1 MTLVKLFFSALST
14 LGSFEL
20 LRLAGRDRIQTH
32 FLPSLTTAVQVS
44 VLFLAGLWN
53 LLPEA
58 AGILYLL
65 GFFGLFLLV
74 VREKSLDFLRKYA
87 DFGYAAL
94 LMILMGSALAVKG
107 KMFLQY
113 DNFSH
118 WALVVREMLRFDR
131 FPNFADTLIHFQEY
145 PLGSAAYIY
154 YFAHWVGTTE
164 PLQMLAQAYAIAA
177 AILPLF
183 SRVTGRK
190 PLCCAALLGFA
201 WFVFDYNTAITD
213 LLVDTLLPMVGMCA
227 LLFAVTHCKEGC
239 GKFEL
244 FCAACYSIWLVQ
256 IKNSGIFFLLPIVL
270 VIVPYAHRQKAWG
283 ACAPVLLAPLVS
295 LVLWQKHCAYVFPA
309 AASTTHA
316 MTLSNYQATLQGK
329 SAEEIFT
336 ICRSFL
342 TFALT
347 YRGLWLTVVFC
358 GILGGL
364 VFLLNR
370 PMRKDFIRIAL
381 FSAGLYLVY
390 QLGNLGMYLL
400 SMPTMQ
406 ALRLGGVERY
416 TKTVLLAILYLN
428 MLPMLRL
435 ISDTPV
441 KSRALALTAGFLVTL
456 FAFLYLNLGSLE
468 AIFQGREDPAKRQWL
483 ESVRVE
489 YGLPEG
495 ESYRVL
501 LPAEAANDRGYTY
514 VLTRYTFRS
523 NSVQVLTED
532 DLGSLSAEDANFL
545 LIYGTQSP
553 SVSAWVRTH
562 YPDQSDRPVVNLW
575 MGK

>member
-1 MTLVKLFFSALST
+1 MTFVKLFFFALST
-14 LGSFEL
+14 LGTFEL
-20 LRLAGRDRIQTH
+20 LRLAGRGKIQTH
-32 FLPSLTTAVQVS
+32 FLPSLTIAVQVS

-58 AGILYLL
+58 AGMLYLL
-65 GFFGLFLLV
+65 GFLGLFLRV
-74 VREKSLDFLRKYA
+74 FQEKSLVFLRKYA

-94 LMILMGSALAVKG
+94 LMILMGSALAVRG

-118 WALVVREMLRFDR
+118 WALVVREMLINNR

-177 AILPLF
+177 AVLPLF

-227 LLFAVTHCKEGC
+227 LLFAVTHCKEEC
-239 GKFEL
+239 GKFAL
-244 FCAACYSIWLVQ
+244 FCAACYCVWLVQ
-256 IKNSGIFFLLPIVL
+256 IKNSGIFFLLPVVL
-270 VIVPYAHRQKAWG
+270 VIIPYAHRQKNRLASL
-283 ACAPVLLAPLVS
+283 ACLLAPLVS

-316 MTLSNYQATLQGK
+316 MTLSNYQVTLQGK
-329 SAEEIFT
+329 SAEEILT

-342 TFALT
+342 TFAAT
-347 YRGLWLTVVFC
+347 YRGLWLTVTFYAV
-358 GILGGL
+358 LGGL

-381 FSAGLYLVY
+381 FSAGLYLLY
-390 QLGNLGMYLL
+390 QLGNLGMYLF
-400 SMPTMQ
+400 SMPTVE
-406 ALRLGGVERY
+406 ALHLGGVERY
-416 TKTVLLAILYLN
+416 TKTILLAILYLN
-428 MLPMLRL
+428 MLPVLRL
-435 ISDTPV
+435 ISDTAV

-495 ESYRVL
+495 ESYCVL
-501 LPAEAANDRGYTY
+501 LPTETASDNGYTY
-514 VLTRYTFRS
+514 VLTRYTFRT
-523 NSVQVLTED
+523 NSAQVLTED
-532 DLGSLSAEDANFL
+532 DLGSLSADDAHFL
-545 LIYGTQSP
+545 LIYGTESP
-553 SVSAWVRTH
+553 AVSAWVRTH
-562 YPDQSDRPVVNLW
+562 YPDQSGRPVVNLW
-575 MGK
+575 LS

>member
-1 MTLVKLFFSALST
+1 MTFVKLFFFALST
-14 LGSFEL
+14 LGTFEL
-20 LRLAGRDRIQTH
+20 LRLAGRGQIQTH
-32 FLPSLTTAVQVS
+32 FLPSLTIAVQVS

-58 AGILYLL
+58 AGMLYLL
-65 GFFGLFLLV
+65 GFLGLFLSV
-74 VREKSLDFLRKYA
+74 FQEKSLVFLRKYA

-94 LMILMGSALAVKG
+94 LMILMGSALAVRG

-118 WALVVREMLRFDR
+118 WALVAREMLINNR

-183 SRVTGRK
+183 SRAAGRK

-239 GKFEL
+239 GKFAL
-244 FCAACYSIWLVQ
+244 FCAACYCVWLVQ
-256 IKNSGIFFLLPIVL
+256 IKNSGIFFLLPVVL
-270 VIVPYAHRQKAWG
+270 VIIPYAHRQKNRLPSL
-283 ACAPVLLAPLVS
+283 ACLLAPLVS

-316 MTLSNYQATLQGK
+316 MTLSNYQVTLQEK
-329 SAEEIFT
+329 SAEEILT

-347 YRGLWLTVVFC
+347 YRGLWLTIAFC

-370 PMRKDFIRIAL
+370 SMGKDFIRIVL

-390 QLGNLGMYLL
+390 QLGNLGMYLF
-400 SMPTMQ
+400 SMPTVE
-406 ALRLGGVERY
+406 ALHLGGVERY
-416 TKTVLLAILYLN
+416 TKTVLLAIAYLN

-435 ISDTPV
+435 ISDTPI

-468 AIFQGREDPAKRQWL
+468 AIFQSRENPAKRQWL

-501 LPAEAANDRGYTY
+501 LPAETANDNGYTY
-514 VLTRYTFRS
+514 VLTRYTFRT
-523 NSVQVLTED
+523 NSARVLTAD
-532 DLGSLSAEDANFL
+532 NLDSLAEDNAHFL
-545 LIYGTQSP
+545 LIYDPQDP
-553 SVSAWVRTH
+553 EAARWVEAH
-562 YPDQSDRPVVNLW
+562 YPSQTGRPVVNLW
-575 MGK
+575 LS

>member
-1 MTLVKLFFSALST
+1 MTFVKLFFFALST
-14 LGSFEL
+14 LGTFEL
-20 LRLAGRDRIQTH
+20 LRLAGRGQIQTH
-32 FLPSLTTAVQVS
+32 FLPSLTIAAQVS

-58 AGILYLL
+58 AGMLYLL
-65 GFFGLFLLV
+65 GFLGLFLRV
-74 VREKSLDFLRKYA
+74 FQEKSLVFLRKYA

-94 LMILMGSALAVKG
+94 LMILMGSALAVRG

-118 WALVVREMLRFDR
+118 WALVVREMLINNR

-190 PLCCAALLGFA
+190 PLCCAALLGFV

-227 LLFAVTHCKEGC
+227 LLFAVTHCKGGC

-256 IKNSGIFFLLPIVL
+256 IKNSGIFFLLPVVL
-270 VIVPYAHRQKAWG
+270 VIVPYAHRQKNRLPSL
-283 ACAPVLLAPLVS
+283 ACLLAPLVS
-295 LVLWQKHCAYVFPA
+295 LTLWQKHCAYVFPA

-316 MTLSNYQATLQGK
+316 MTLSNYQVTLQGK
-329 SAEEIFT
+329 SPDEILT

-342 TFALT
+342 TFAAT
-347 YRGLWLTVVFC
+347 YRGLWLTVIFC
-358 GILGGL
+358 AVLGGL

-390 QLGNLGMYLL
+390 QLGNLGMYLF
-400 SMPTMQ
+400 SMPTVE
-406 ALRLGGVERY
+406 ALHLGGVERY
-416 TKTVLLAILYLN
+416 TKTILLAILYLN
-428 MLPMLRL
+428 MLPVLRL
-435 ISDTPV
+435 ISDTAV

-501 LPAEAANDRGYTY
+501 LPAETAKDNGYTY
-514 VLTRYTFRS
+514 VLTRYTFRT
-523 NSVQVLTED
+523 NSARVLTAD
-532 DLGSLSAEDANFL
+532 NLDSLAEDNAHFL
-545 LIYGTQSP
+545 LIYDPQDP
-553 SVSAWVRTH
+553 EAARWVEAH
-562 YPDQSDRPVVNLW
+562 YPGQTGRPVVNLW
-575 MGK
+575 LS

>member
-1 MTLVKLFFSALST
+1 MTFVKLFFFALST
-14 LGSFEL
+14 LGTFEL
-20 LRLAGRDRIQTH
+20 LRLAGRGQIQTH
-32 FLPSLTTAVQVS
+32 FLPSLTIAVQVS

-65 GFFGLFLLV
+65 GFLGLFLRV
-74 VREKSLDFLRKYA
+74 FQEKSLVFLRKYA

-94 LMILMGSALAVKG
+94 LMILMGSALAVRG

-118 WALVVREMLRFDR
+118 WALVVQEMLINNR

-227 LLFAVTHCKEGC
+227 LLFAVTHCKGGC

-244 FCAACYSIWLVQ
+244 FCAACYSVWLVQ
-256 IKNSGIFFLLPIVL
+256 VKNSGIFFLLPIVL
-270 VIVPYAHRQKAWG
+270 VIFPYAHRQKNRLPSL
-283 ACAPVLLAPLVS
+283 ACLLAPLVS

-316 MTLSNYQATLQGK
+316 MTLSNYQVTLQGK
-329 SAEEIFT
+329 SAEEILT

-342 TFALT
+342 TFAAT
-347 YRGLWLTVVFC
+347 YRGLWLTVTFC
-358 GILGGL
+358 AVLGGL

-370 PMRKDFIRIAL
+370 PMGKGFIRIAL

-390 QLGNLGMYLL
+390 QLGNLGMYLF
-400 SMPTMQ
+400 SMPTVE
-406 ALRLGGVERY
+406 ALHLGGVERY

-468 AIFQGREDPAKRQWL
+468 AIFQGRENPAKRQWL
-483 ESVRVE
+483 ESVRLE

-501 LPAEAANDRGYTY
+501 LPAETANDNGYTY
-514 VLTRYTFRS
+514 VLTRYTFRT
-523 NSVQVLTED
+523 NSARVLTAD
-532 DLGSLSAEDANFL
+532 NLDSLAEDNAHFL
-545 LIYGTQSP
+545 LIYDPQDP
-553 SVSAWVRTH
+553 EAARWVEAH
-562 YPDQSDRPVVNLW
+562 YPGQTGRPVVNLW
-575 MGK
+575 LS